1 MFGNILF
8 WGITISMIGKVLL
21 GVTVMMVHSKI
32 VKEHHIDRKV
42 IKEMR
47 RERNLAFL
55 GILFILLGYYLE
67 ILGNG
72 LIIW

>member
-1 MFGNILF
+1 MFGSILF

-42 IKEMR
+42 LKEMR
-47 RERNLAFL
+47 RERDIAFV
-55 GILFILLGYYLE
+55 GIIFIFGGYLLE
-67 ILGNG
+67 IVGNG
-72 LIIW
+72 LLVW